1 MRADQQRKGSSQHPS
16 SLDFARDD
24 WFRQRRGAALIL
36 LVSLSSFA
44 QGKISP
50 APALKDAR
58 QHHTATLLS
67 DGRVLVVGGRGEG
80 GLSTLAS
87 CELFDPKK
95 SRWSTCA
102 KLSIA
107 RSHHAATA
115 LDDGR
120 LLISGG
126 TTHESIEGQNRF
138 VALASVE
145 VYQPKKNVW
154 TTVAPMTDARNGHTA
169 TLLLDGSVLVV
180 GGAREQRQHLSSVE
194 RFEPRANTWQL
205 EKPLNVARW
214 LHAAVR
220 TSDGDVVLVG
230 GRSNAGQLG
239 KGPGVSIADVERFDV
254 KSGVWQ
260 VLPPM
265 SEPRQRTALVAFASG
280 GGLMVIGGQTA
291 TSPTNYAETWSPGL
305 PDWKPFENHLS
316 MSLSS
321 HTGTRLPSG
330 DLVVIGGE
338 PPNAVDTTRVQRW
351 VLSRKQWCLAG
362 ELVNGRKQHTATL
375 LPDGRVLVVGGT
387 SSGLPERSSELWAP
401 VSGKCEEPPGVAMG
415 W

>member
-1 MRADQQRKGSSQHPS
+1 MGLSKHTCLPLPEGERVGER
-16 SLDFARDD
+16 
-24 WFRQRRGAALIL
+24 AALL
-36 LVSLSSFA
+36 LLLLATVASA
-44 QGKISP
+44 QGKVSR
-50 APALKDAR
+50 APPLKDAR

-67 DGRVLVVGGRGEG
+67 DGRVLVVGGRGAD
-80 GLSTLAS
+80 GLSTLTS

-95 SRWSTCA
+95 NKWAACA
-102 KLSIA
+102 PLTTA

-120 LLISGG
+120 VLVTGG
-126 TTHESIEGQNRF
+126 TTNETVRSDGDAGSTGQNRF
-138 VALASVE
+138 VALAAVE
-145 VYQPKKNVW
+145 VYDPKKNTW
-154 TTVAPMTDARNGHTA
+154 LTVAPMTDARNGHTA
-169 TLLLDGSVLVV
+169 TLLLDGTVLVV
-180 GGAREQRQHLSSVE
+180 GGAREQRLHLTSVE
-194 RFEPRANTWQL
+194 RFDPKANTWKV
-205 EKPLNVARW
+205 EKPLDVARW

-220 TSDGDVVLVG
+220 TSDGDVVVVG
-230 GRSNAGQLG
+230 GRSNSGQQG

-254 KSGVWQ
+254 KTGAWQ

-265 SEPRQRTALVAFASG
+265 SEPRQRTAVVAEATG
-280 GGLMVIGGQTA
+280 GGLIVIGGQTA
-291 TSPTNYAETWSPGL
+291 TSSTNYAETWSPGL
-305 PDWKPFENHLS
+305 TEWKPFENHLS

-321 HTGTRLPSG
+321 HSGTRLPNG

-351 VLSRKQWCLAG
+351 LSASKQWCLAG
-362 ELVNGRKQHTATL
+362 ELLNGRKQHTATL

-401 VSGKCEEPPGVAMG
+401 AAGKCEDPPGISMG